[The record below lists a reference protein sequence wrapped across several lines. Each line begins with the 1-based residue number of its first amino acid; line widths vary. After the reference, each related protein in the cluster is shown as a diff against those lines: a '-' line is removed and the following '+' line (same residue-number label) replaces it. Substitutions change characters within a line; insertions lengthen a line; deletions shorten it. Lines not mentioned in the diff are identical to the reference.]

1 MASSFLCFRLVP
13 KSNHL
18 VHISTPL
25 LLLFCMTPA
34 DVQQL
39 RFYEEIVHRGFSSF
53 SDLEYSVVELE
64 HNSNTQL
71 IIVFQGGMPNPYV
84 SLSAHRVMSEF
95 AREDPFTND
104 ATRENKLFKNCHIVA
119 WSSFF
124 NDFQLL
130 LFIPIFRRIA
140 VISVLHFPVQSLA
153 SPGAI
158 MHRPTC
164 RTSPEFMFSGLWPPA
179 LRMRAE
185 S

>member
-1 MASSFLCFRLVP
+1 MASSFLCFCLVP

-53 SDLEYSVVELE
+53 SNLEYSVVELE

-71 IIVFQGGMPNPYV
+71 IIVFQVGMPNPYV

-124 NDFQLL
+124 N
-130 LFIPIFRRIA
+130 
-140 VISVLHFPVQSLA
+140 SY
-153 SPGAI
+153 
-158 MHRPTC
+158 
-164 RTSPEFMFSGLWPPA
+164 
-179 LRMRAE
+179 
-185 S
+185 